1 MLDQRIEYSEERG
14 TWNLFVNNEWYYE
27 GTYEQCSDMMFNN
40 AADEYEDDYV
50 PDDYDEEYEDY
61 SDDYGYESNAPCD
74 TYGPAACSSSCPN
87 YAKCQGW
94 EK

>member
-1 MLDQRIEYSEERG
+1 MLNQEIVFSEERQ
-14 TWNLFVNNEWYYE
+14 TWNLFVNGEWYYE
-27 GTYEQCSDMMFNN
+27 GTYEQVEEAMMNN
-40 AADEYEDDYV
+40 AICDAEEEYSEDEYE
-50 PDDYDEEYEDY
+50 EEY
-61 SDDYGYESNAPCD
+61 DDYGYEYNMPCD